1 MHSRSR
7 PISRLTLTLS
17 ASAALLSICLAQEVA
32 SVDLTKVEA
41 RVDLRRPKAT
51 SDMTGA
57 HSGCPNAR
65 TISTYS
71 RIHPIAARTR
81 TGAR

>member
-57 HSGCPNAR
+57 HSGAQTHGQSVP
-65 TISTYS
+65 
-71 RIHPIAARTR
+71 IHVSIP
-81 TGAR
+81 